1 MTIDCRNRV
10 MGELMAPR
18 NVHTTPNPQGN
29 GWVNSVGG
37 NSAGVVHRTQ
47 EAAIDAGRR
56 IAEQNQA
63 EHFIHG
69 RNGQVRDKNSY
80 GNDPFPPKG

>member
-1 MTIDCRNRV
+1 MSAKKD
-10 MGELMAPR
+10 
-18 NVHTTPNPQGN
+18 VHTTPNPSGS

-37 NSAGVVHRTQ
+37 DSAGVTHRTQ
-47 EAAIDAGRR
+47 QAAIDAGRR
-56 IAEQNQA
+56 IAVRNES

-69 RNGQVRDKNSY
+69 RNGQIRERNTY